1 MNLPNNLLDEFAKVT
16 HDPQEKKENTIFYGV
31 AKFTSAGDFVVID
44 GATTDTPAVY
54 ATSAVNGDRVMGT
67 IKNHKAIITANI
79 TNPSMTLGVL
89 RAISGIIVEGYLTT
103 NAERVRYDDQTRTGL
118 TFSNGGMGAYGGEG
132 KYWYITNTGDFRAE
146 QAYVK
151 GTISA
156 SSGFIGSEENGF
168 KIDEYGIY
176 SGANKTGTSSGF
188 ITLGNTDFIRPING
202 ENRTLRFAIGANF
215 GVTATGVLYANDANL
230 QGEITATSGKIGN
243 FDIDGALY
251 SNNKST
257 FSSNN
262 SGVYLGTDGIAL
274 GQDNKFQVTSAGNLT
289 VKGDANITG
298 VLTAAAGSTIGPWH
312 VANTAIYYGTTD
324 PLYNNA
330 SSLYFGTSGLSLKQN
345 FLVDSDGNLT
355 AKSGVIGN
363 WTIGNGSNENNGS
376 LYTTGTTL
384 GADGSIFLIP
394 SGVTGNKTIAGHA
407 DTTWVL
413 ACGSRFGVTKN
424 GYMYSTGGQIGD
436 FVINNGALYTSGH
449 SAYNTNSNGVFLNK
463 DYIALGPSGKF
474 NVTSAGVLTASGA
487 TISGTI
493 TATTLT
499 ATTSGKIGPW
509 SINSSALY
517 MTSAAF
523 GNASGIYLG
532 TSGFSV
538 KDVFK
543 VDGSTGYLTIKPASG
558 IAGATIGG
566 SEDNNQHVQIGSTF
580 LYIGNNN
587 TARLDLTR
595 DTIYFANGTYL
606 PISANFAAAKFTYT
620 ASWNSQ
626 ILTRTYYNNAFLV
639 PVGSVADANRKV
651 AALAGRSSYLAIR
664 LQKDTSDWALEHI
677 SYNNSDIR
685 LKENIAET
693 EVHNALA
700 VINKIDVR
708 SFDWKDNREI
718 KHQKIGMI
726 ADEIEKLD
734 PLLTIGGGYDEDGTI
749 NAKSIDVLYL
759 VGYLVKAIQE
769 LSNA

>member
-31 AKFTSAGDFVVID
+31 AKFTDNGDFVLID

-103 NAERVRYDDQTRTGL
+103 NAERVKYDDQTRTGL

-188 ITLGNTDFIRPING
+188 ITLGNTDFIRSING

-215 GVTATGVLYANDANL
+215 GVTATGVLYANDVDI
-230 QGEITATSGKIGN
+230 QGTITATRGKIGS
-243 FDIDGALY
+243 FDINGALY

-262 SGVYLGTDGIAL
+262 SGVYLGTEGIAL

-312 VANTAIYYGTTD
+312 VAASAIYKNTD
-324 PLYNNA
+324 NTLSPIFDGA
-330 SSLYFGTSGLSLKQN
+330 TSFYFGERGLSIKQN
-345 FLVDSDGNLT
+345 FKVDSDGNLT

-363 WTIGNGSNENNGS
+363 WTIGHSTNENNGS
-376 LYTTGTTL
+376 LFTTGKAL
-384 GADGSIFLIP
+384 GDDNSIFLIP
-394 SGVTGNKTIAGHA
+394 LGVTGNKTIAGHA

-424 GYMYSTGGQIGD
+424 GEMYASLGQIGPLHITGQAIYSNSMTAWNVGSGVRIGYGIIKAAGTSKYYFAVRDSNAYGVLAPGAIYVWDGNKDFTWDSTIGLTLTNSDLDISGGNIYIGSGRYLYGGISAGVPLIGFNGTNIWIGATATDSKHSTGGTLISSGTSNSTIYVSVPNSSNNNSTNYAVLHEGNFKSYTGLRIQNMTKTNQPVGTGASGYVNVD
-436 FVINNGALYTSGH
+436 FSPTI
-449 SAYNTNSNGVFLNK
+449 
-463 DYIALGPSGKF
+463 PSGY
-474 NVTSAGVLTASGA
+474 TLIGA
-487 TISGTI
+487 TICEIANYGTGGSGQCAIGSITTINSGT
-493 TATTLT
+493 
-499 ATTSGKIGPW
+499 
-509 SINSSALY
+509 
-517 MTSAAF
+517 
-523 GNASGIYLG
+523 GIRVRVRNTG
-532 TSGFSV
+532 TSQLNI
-538 KDVFK
+538 K
-543 VDGSTGYLTIKPASG
+543 VTIRALM
-558 IAGATIGG
+558 AYTI
-566 SEDNNQHVQIGSTF
+566 
-580 LYIGNNN
+580 
-587 TARLDLTR
+587 
-595 DTIYFANGTYL
+595 
-606 PISANFAAAKFTYT
+606 
-620 ASWNSQ
+620 
-626 ILTRTYYNNAFLV
+626 
-639 PVGSVADANRKV
+639 
-651 AALAGRSSYLAIR
+651 
-664 LQKDTSDWALEHI
+664 
-677 SYNNSDIR
+677 
-685 LKENIAET
+685 
-693 EVHNALA
+693 
-700 VINKIDVR
+700 
-708 SFDWKDNREI
+708 
-718 KHQKIGMI
+718 
-726 ADEIEKLD
+726 
-734 PLLTIGGGYDEDGTI
+734 
-749 NAKSIDVLYL
+749 
-759 VGYLVKAIQE
+759 
-769 LSNA
+769 